1 MNEVTMIVIRLGI
14 PQPCKGDMVAAKLIR
29 EDLNITGS
37 AIPVGVVNI
46 FKTDKSVS
54 EIVDIFRQAESEAED
69 NLPVVVFKLEDRES
83 CGMKLNQDHID
94 NLIQEFEAAERK
106 QVNMTLDDLLDKIH
120 REGMSSLTEPER
132 DLLKSLTGNK

>member
-1 MNEVTMIVIRLGI
+1 MNEVTMIVIRLGV
-14 PQPCKGDMVAAKLIR
+14 PHPCKGDMIAAKLIR
-29 EDLNITGS
+29 EDLNIAGS
-37 AIPVGVVNI
+37 AIPVGIVNI

-54 EIVDIFRQAESEAED
+54 EIMDIFRQAESEAND

-83 CGMKLNQDHID
+83 CAMKLNQDHID

-120 REGMSSLTEPER
+120 REGMSSLTEPEL